1 MSMHPRPRVNYDAIA
16 HLYDRQPYREKT
28 IDPELLAFVAQRT
41 PMAALSMLDVG
52 CGTGNQVI
60 ANRTVMPHAR
70 WVGVDRSLGM
80 LRQAQ
85 LKATDLAWIQTDST
99 TLPLQAQSFDFI
111 TCQYAFHHVQD
122 KEGMLREVFRVL
134 RPGGRFVLSNIC
146 PQDMAD
152 WLYYQYFPE
161 AQGCDYEDFWPPE
174 AVLAVMEALGF
185 MAVTVERQHLRYE
198 QDLRLWLDTVQ
209 RRETCSQ
216 LSTIPDAA
224 YEAGVRRLKS
234 ELAAAP
240 APLVRMDHLCFVII
254 RGEKQTDCA

>member
-1 MSMHPRPRVNYDAIA
+1 VNYDTIA

-28 IDPELLAFVAQRT
+28 VDPALLAFVAQRA

-52 CGTGNQVI
+52 CGTGNQVV
-60 ANRTVMPHAR
+60 ANRTVVPYAR

-85 LKATDLAWIQTDST
+85 PKAPDLAWIQADSA
-99 TLPLQAQSFDFI
+99 TLPLQAQRFDFI
-111 TCQYAFHHVQD
+111 TYQYAFHHVQD
-122 KEGMLREVFRVL
+122 KAGMLREVLRVL

-146 PQDMAD
+146 PQEMAD

-161 AQGCDYEDFWPPE
+161 AQVCDYEDFWPPE
-174 AVLAVMEALGF
+174 AVLAVMETLGF
-185 MAVTVERQHLRYE
+185 VAVAVERQHLHYE

-216 LSTIPDAA
+216 LLTIPDAA
-224 YEAGVRRLKS
+224 YAAGVRRLES
-234 ELAAAP
+234 ELAAAH
-240 APLVRMDHLCFVII
+240 APLVRMDHLCFVVI
-254 RGEKQTDCA
+254 RGEKRTDCLCT